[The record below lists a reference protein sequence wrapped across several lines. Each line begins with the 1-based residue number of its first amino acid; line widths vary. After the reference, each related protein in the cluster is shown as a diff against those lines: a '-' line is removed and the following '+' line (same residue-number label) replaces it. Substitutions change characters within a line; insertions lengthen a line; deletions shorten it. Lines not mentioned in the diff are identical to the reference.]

1 MQPNQS
7 NPNSQNMT
15 TSSGANI
22 PEYLHMDPI
31 VEQKHN
37 GKKNSVI
44 VVSIVTLLFLVVGGI
59 IANWYA
65 DYISPQQTFY
75 RALDNMLQTKYVARE
90 FIEEYR
96 ALQSKRNVALYAETD
111 LSVPNSPKTSMKFSD
126 ETTKDSKT
134 TTKTTG
140 KIIEIG
146 NQRMTQLSSIFP
158 LREDITLNQWSTRS
172 LNLDAQ
178 EFNYDLAQVDM
189 SASINNAQ
197 GVLAIGYFGDNQ
209 RKELIK
215 FIQDNNVYTIEST
228 RNDVIDN
235 EKTYVYTIDIDREKL
250 NKLNEKIA
258 ALIGVKRKSVI
269 NTDALADSTLELSVQ
284 VGSSKFTKL
293 MYTTGQDSDSTS
305 FKKTIEYS
313 YPATLSITT
322 PDKTKG
328 P

>member
-1 MQPNQS
+1 M
-7 NPNSQNMT
+7 
-15 TSSGANI
+15 
-22 PEYLHMDPI
+22 ELI

-37 GKKNSVI
+37 GKKKIAVI
-44 VVSIVTLLFLVVGGI
+44 LSITAVLVLVVGGI
-59 IANWYA
+59 IASWYV
-65 DYISPQQTFY
+65 DYTSPRQTFY
-75 RALDNMLQTKYVARE
+75 RALDNMLQTKYLNRE
-90 FIEEYR
+90 FTSEYR
-96 ALQSKRNVALYAETD
+96 ARQLKRYVTISTATD
-111 LSVPNSPKTSMKFSD
+111 LSEPASPKSSMKLSD
-126 ETTKDSKT
+126 ETVKSGKT
-134 TTKTTG
+134 IDKFTG
-140 KIIEIG
+140 NIIEIG
-146 NQRMTQLSSIFP
+146 NQRIIRPTLVSPPSD
-158 LREDITLNQWSTRS
+158 DIILNQWSTRT
-172 LNLDAQ
+172 LNLDAL
-178 EFNYDLAQVDM
+178 EFSYDLAQVDS
-189 SASINNAQ
+189 SASINNPQ
-197 GVLAIGYFGDNQ
+197 GVLAIGYFSDNQ

-228 RNDVIDN
+228 RNDVVDN

-284 VGSSKFTKL
+284 AGSSKFTKL
-293 MYTTGQDSDSTS
+293 MYATGKDSDSTS